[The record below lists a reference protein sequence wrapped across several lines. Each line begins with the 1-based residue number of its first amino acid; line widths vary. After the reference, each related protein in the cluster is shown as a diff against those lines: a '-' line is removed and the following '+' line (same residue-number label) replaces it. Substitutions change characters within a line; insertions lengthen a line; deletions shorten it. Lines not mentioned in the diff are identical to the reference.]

1 MKVLLDT
8 NAYSALMRGDSSV
21 ADRVRKSEEVLMSA
35 VVSGEL
41 LFGFRNGSRFAK
53 NVKEL
58 EIFLQNPYVRFLPIN
73 LTTADRF
80 SRVAVELKRKGTPIP
95 TNDIWIAAHAME
107 TGADLISFD
116 EHFRNVDG
124 LAWVYPEELE

>member
-8 NAYSALMRGDSSV
+8 NAYAALMRGDSSV

-35 VVSGEL
+35 VVTGEL
-41 LFGFRNGSRFAK
+41 LFGFQNGSRFAR

-58 EIFLQNPYVRFLPIN
+58 ENFLQNPYVRFIPVN
-73 LTTADRF
+73 WTTADRF

-116 EHFRNVDG
+116 EHFKNIDG
-124 LAWVYPEELE
+124 LAWIHPEELA